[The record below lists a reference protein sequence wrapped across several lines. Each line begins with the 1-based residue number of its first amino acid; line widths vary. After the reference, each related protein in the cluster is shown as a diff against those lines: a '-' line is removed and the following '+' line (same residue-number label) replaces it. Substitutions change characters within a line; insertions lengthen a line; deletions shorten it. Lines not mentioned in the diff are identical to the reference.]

1 MGHQPLLGEV
11 EQLVLLAVLKL
22 QGEAYA
28 VPIRDLIRR
37 EARVE
42 LSRGSIY
49 ITLDRLEKKGLVA
62 STFSEPL
69 QTRGGKARRMFT
81 IRPAGLAALRQSR
94 RALQRLSAGTV
105 LTRP

>member
-1 MGHQPLLGEV
+1 MPQTALLGEV

-22 QGEAYA
+22 EGAAYA
-28 VPIRDLIRR
+28 VPIRDVIRR
-37 EARVE
+37 HAHVD

-49 ITLDRLEKKGLVA
+49 ITLDRLEKKGYVA
-62 STFSEPL
+62 SEFSEPL

-81 IRPAGLAALRQSR
+81 VRPAGVAALRQSR
-94 RALQRLSAGTV
+94 RALERLSAGTI